1 MSVAVAPALVR
12 DRGEVTV
19 AVASQYTDMSF
30 NGELTVLAP
39 EGWTVEPEE
48 RPVSL
53 GPGGYSAFPLEITPP
68 DGAEPGLYFVR
79 AQLRVGGVGGA
90 GGGVVEDV
98 VSVLIGGDAAGDWTP
113 PARGDELGLGVQTQ
127 GTKRATAR
135 ATGLD
140 IVSMPTAVTVAP
152 GERARL
158 SVRLANRT
166 RSRIDGEAMPVS
178 PWGTWRFVGPYA
190 TGFGI
195 EPGAEG
201 SVEVEV
207 DVPIDAE
214 PGHWWVMVKLM
225 WFGRAQYT
233 EAVSVVVR

>member
-1 MSVAVAPALVR
+1 VTPTLVR

-30 NGELTVLAP
+30 DGELTVLAP
-39 EGWTVEPEE
+39 DGWSVEPEE
-48 RPVSL
+48 RPVSV
-53 GPGGYSAFPLEITPP
+53 GPGGHSSFPLEITPP
-68 DGAEPGLYFVR
+68 EGAEPGLYFVR
-79 AQLRVGGVGGA
+79 VQLRVSGGGGGGGA
-90 GGGVVEDV
+90 VVEDV
-98 VSVLIGGDAAGDWTP
+98 VSVLIGGEAAGDWAP
-113 PARGDELGLGVQTQ
+113 PARGDEIELGVQTQ
-127 GTKRATAR
+127 GTKSGTGR

-140 IVSMPTAVTVAP
+140 IVSVPAAVTVAP

-158 SVRLANRT
+158 AVGLVNRT

-178 PWGTWRFVGPYA
+178 PWGTWEFVGPYA

-195 EPGAEG
+195 EAGAEG
-201 SVEVEV
+201 SVEFEV

-233 EAVSVVVR
+233 EAVPVVVR